1 MALTYIHYHAENKIA
16 SGKLLCNTGG
26 SAPCSVMTWRSG
38 REAQEEGDICVH
50 VADSRCCIAEI
61 NTTLKSN
68 YTPKKP
74 TKQTNTKLE

>member
-26 SAPCSVMTWRSG
+26 SASCSVMTWRSG

-50 VADSRCCIAEI
+50 VADS
-61 NTTLKSN
+61 
-68 YTPKKP
+68 
-74 TKQTNTKLE
+74 